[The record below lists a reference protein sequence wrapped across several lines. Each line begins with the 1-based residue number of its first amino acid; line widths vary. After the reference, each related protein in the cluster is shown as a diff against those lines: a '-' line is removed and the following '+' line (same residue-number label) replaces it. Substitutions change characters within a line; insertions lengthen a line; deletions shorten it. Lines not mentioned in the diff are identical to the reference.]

1 VRVSLLD
8 SLDDFERWGGASA
21 FVFPRG
27 YRHERWSYQRVAR
40 LAYQFARELEARRI
54 VKGDAVLLWSPN
66 CAEWVAAFLGCA
78 LCGVIAVPVDDAA
91 NPDFAQR
98 ISAQVRTKLVLCP
111 RERAA
116 CFARAYS
123 IEGGIVPCGDVAEPA
138 LSEVEGPRPS
148 GAEPGFHTKAA
159 GIATIDPVDLES
171 AVSEHSASRFRP
183 AQIEPSDT
191 LEIVFTSGTTAE
203 PKGVVLTHANVVGNL
218 APIEV
223 EIKKYLKYERL
234 VHPIRFLNLLPLS
247 HVFGQFLGIFL
258 PPLLGGTVV
267 FENTFNPTEIIT
279 TIKRERV
286 SVLVAV
292 PRIIESLKQKI
303 ERDLEGLPGGGA
315 PPRSDGAEPR
325 HHTTFAERYAS
336 AASQHFLRRWWTF
349 RDVHRNFGW
358 KFWAVISGGAAL
370 DRETEE
376 FWHRLGYAVIQG
388 YGLTETTSLISLNH
402 PFHTSRGSI
411 GKVLPG
417 REIKLADDGEIL
429 VRGSGVA
436 RGYWNGR
443 TVEPVAGDE
452 GWYRTGDLGAIDEQ
466 GNLFF
471 KGRKKEVI
479 VTPAGMNIYPEDLEA
494 ALRRQPEVRDGVV
507 VGLERG
513 GNAEPCAVLILRGRD
528 EGAAGVEGRDS
539 EVKTIVERAN
549 ETLAEYQRM
558 RRWFVWPDEDFPRS
572 ATQKTR
578 RNAIRD
584 AVEAAFAEPTATA
597 AGGGARSTGP
607 LVELLAR
614 ITGRTPNNL
623 TPDTSLESGLG
634 LSSLERVELLSALE
648 DRYQIDLSE
657 TKFANAAT
665 VGDLERVLQNGSVI
679 SGQSSV
685 VGQLSDQAATDDHR
699 LTGTPG
705 APAFRRRPAFHY
717 PRWTLHWPTTW
728 LRLAA
733 YYLLAR
739 PAMLLLA
746 WPRVIGR
753 ENLRGVRG
761 PLLVISNHID
771 DVDIGFI
778 QTALPA
784 RIRHRLATA
793 TGGEALEAL
802 RSPSASRMWLG
813 KIYGRVQWTL
823 AVALL
828 NLFPLPREAGFRK
841 SFAYAGEAVDRGYS
855 VLVFPE
861 GKHTTDGKLQT
872 FRSGVGLLA
881 NNLRV
886 PILPMRIDGLFEIKN
901 ARKRFA
907 APGKITVR
915 IGKLLQFAADSDPEE
930 IAQALQKAVANL

>member
-1 VRVSLLD
+1 VRASLLD
-8 SLDDFERWGGASA
+8 SLDDFERWGGDCAY
-21 FVFPRG
+21 VFPRG

-40 LAYQFARELEARRI
+40 VAYQFARELEARRI
-54 VKGDAVLLWSPN
+54 IKGDAVLLWSPN
-66 CAEWVAAFLGCA
+66 CAEWVAVFLGCA

-91 NPDFAQR
+91 SPDFAQR

-116 CFARAYS
+116 IF
-123 IEGGIVPCGDVAEPA
+123 DD
-138 LSEVEGPRPS
+138 
-148 GAEPGFHTKAA
+148 
-159 GIATIDPVDLES
+159 IATIDSVDLAS
-171 AVSEHSASRFRP
+171 AVSEHSAERFRP
-183 AQIEPSDT
+183 AAIEPSDT

-218 APIEV
+218 IPIET
-223 EIKKYLKYERL
+223 EIRKYLKYERL

-267 FENTFNPTEIIT
+267 FENTFNPTEVMA
-279 TIKRERV
+279 TIRRERV

-292 PRIIESLKQKI
+292 PRMIESLKQKI
-303 ERDLEGLPGGGA
+303 ERDLDDAGE
-315 PPRSDGAEPR
+315 R
-325 HHTTFAERYAS
+325 HKFGIRYA
-336 AASQHFLRRWWTF
+336 AAAGQHFLRRWWTF
-349 RDVHRNFGW
+349 RDVRRQFGW
-358 KFWAVISGGAAL
+358 KFWAMISGGAAL

-436 RGYWNGR
+436 SGYWNGR
-443 TVEPVAGDE
+443 EVEAVAGDE
-452 GWYRTGDLGAIDEQ
+452 GWYRTGDLGALDEQ

-479 VTPAGMNIYPEDLEA
+479 VTSAGMNIYPEDLEA
-494 ALRRQPEVRDGVV
+494 ALRRQAEVRDCVV

-513 GNAEPCAVLILRGRD
+513 GNAEPCAVLILRDWNADLSSDGARD
-528 EGAAGVEGRDS
+528 AEAEA
-539 EVKTIVERAN
+539 IVRRAN

-572 ATQKTR
+572 ATQKPR
-578 RNAIRD
+578 RNVIGE
-584 AVEAAFAEPTATA
+584 AVAAACAEPTATA
-597 AGGGARSTGP
+597 AGGGARSTRP
-607 LVELLAR
+607 LIELLTR
-614 ITGRTPNNL
+614 ITGRELQNL
-623 TPDTSLESGLG
+623 TPDTALENGLG

-657 TKFANAAT
+657 TKFAKAAT
-665 VGDLERVLQNGSVI
+665 VGDLEKLLHNDGSVA
-679 SGQSSV
+679 SRPSLAAGQP
-685 VGQLSDQAATDDHR
+685 SDRPATDDQR
-699 LTGTPG
+699 LAGR
-705 APAFRRRPAFHY
+705 ASDIEFHRRPAFHY
-717 PRWTLHWPTTW
+717 PLWTLRWPTTW
-728 LRLAA
+728 LRFAT

-739 PAMLLLA
+739 PATFLLG

-771 DVDIGFI
+771 DVDVGFI

-793 TGGEALEAL
+793 TGGEALEVL
-802 RSPSASRMWLG
+802 RTPGPNRIWPAR
-813 KIYGRVQWTL
+813 IYDRITWTL
-823 AVALL
+823 GVALL
-828 NLFPLPREAGFRK
+828 NLFPLPRQSGFRR

-861 GKHTTDGKLQT
+861 GRHTTDGKLLP
-872 FRSGVGLLA
+872 FRAGVGLLA
-881 NNLRV
+881 NNLRI
-886 PILPMRIDGLFEIKN
+886 PILPMRIDGLFEIKQSGKKF
-901 ARKRFA
+901 ARPRQ
-907 APGKITVR
+907 IIVR
-915 IGKLLQFAADSDPEE
+915 IGKPVEFAAEADPEE
-930 IAQALQKAVANL
+930 IAQALRRAVADL